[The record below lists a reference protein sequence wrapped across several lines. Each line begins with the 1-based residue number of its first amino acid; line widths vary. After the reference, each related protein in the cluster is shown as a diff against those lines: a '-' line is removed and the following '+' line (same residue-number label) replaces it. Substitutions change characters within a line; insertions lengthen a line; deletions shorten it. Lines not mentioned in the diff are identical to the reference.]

1 MEKFSLE
8 AIARAQLTAAR
19 GAGSGRSASTVIGG
33 HERVLRQTV
42 MALTAGSTHGEHG
55 IGGEAT
61 VQVWSGRIRLVA
73 GGDRWEGRDGD
84 LIVVPGAPH
93 TVEALEDSAFLLTVA
108 MV

>member
-19 GAGSGRSASTVIGG
+19 DSGAGRSASTVIGG

-42 MALTAGSTHGEHG
+42 MALTEGNSLSEHV

-61 VQVWSGRIRLVA
+61 LLVCWGRIRLVTD
-73 GGDRWEGRDGD
+73 GDSWEGRDGD
-84 LIVVPGAPH
+84 LLAVPGAPH